1 MPRSQKPTLF
11 KTSSSLPRL
20 ALPFLLLTTPNSL
33 TTTALTTYDDG
44 QSHTIQSTLDDVIHL
59 RSSSALIL
67 PSGQYQIRAPAGS
80 ESTIRLFMSSTLNAT
95 GGEIIGCD
103 AFPSS
108 SSDDSGTEAG
118 AGVIVGS
125 ASRAEFYSGAT
136 VRAGNHFGYDA
147 IFSFSSDGRLQNVTD
162 TVVGSLQ
169 VPHTNPKSNSITGKG
184 GDAIIGQYFGSTI
197 TIHGGNFIA
206 GRGSAS
212 DGHSLHL
219 AYDARADVY
228 GGDYHG
234 SWLAKERGVIV
245 AYGCLS
251 RVGDRLVGKLE
262 DWTPL
267 DVQVVEKDGG
277 VVIASLLEGDRCK
290 DDSGSKSSGEK
301 LRFGAIW
308 SVLCNFCLV
317 SLLLVV

>member
-1 MPRSQKPTLF
+1 
-11 KTSSSLPRL
+11 
-20 ALPFLLLTTPNSL
+20 
-33 TTTALTTYDDG
+33 
-44 QSHTIQSTLDDVIHL
+44 
-59 RSSSALIL
+59 
-67 PSGQYQIRAPAGS
+67 
-80 ESTIRLFMSSTLNAT
+80 MSSTLNAT

-103 AFPSS
+103 ASPSS
-108 SSDDSGTEAG
+108 SSDGLGTEAG

-136 VRAGNHFGYDA
+136 IRAGNHFGYDEN
-147 IFSFSSDGRLQNVTD
+147 FSFSSDGRILNVTA
-162 TVVGSLQ
+162 TVIDSLQ
-169 VPHTNPKSNSITGKG
+169 VPHTNPKSISITGKG

-197 TIHGGNFIA
+197 TIHGGSFVA

-234 SWLAKERGVIV
+234 SWLARDRGVIV
-245 AYGCLS
+245 AFGCLS
-251 RVGDRLVGKLE
+251 RVGDRLVGKLQ
-262 DWTPL
+262 DGTPL
-267 DVQVVEKDGG
+267 DVQVVERDGG
-277 VVIASLLEGDRCK
+277 VVIASLPEGDRCK

-308 SVLCNFCLV
+308 SVFCNFCLV
-317 SLLLVV
+317 SSLLMF